1 MKSIWTVRY
10 VVYAPDYEN
19 RDIVPVE
26 EGEKSFDSI
35 ETAKMFV
42 GARAVTIA
50 VIFDD
55 HRTVQFFDGRSWA
68 PQKTVANQ
76 FART

>member
-1 MKSIWTVRY
+1 MQSLWTVRY
-10 VVYAPDYEN
+10 VVYVPDYEN
-19 RDIVPVE
+19 RDLVPVE
-26 EGEKSFDSI
+26 EGEKRFDSI
-35 ETAKMFV
+35 DTAKMFV
-42 GARAVTIA
+42 SDRALTIA
-50 VIFDD
+50 ILFDD